1 MIEGKF
7 YQRNVSDLLEVLGVT
22 DEVLSQLSAFP
33 GKLEHAQNGRTVAR
47 NSNSLNTYYVL
58 TYYSIY
64 IYAQYERLV
73 ETGNSSGCKTPR
85 RVILLKLV
93 GAEV

>member
-7 YQRNVSDLLEVLGVT
+7 YQRNASDLLEVLGVT

-47 NSNSLNTYYVL
+47 NSNSLNTYSVL

-64 IYAQYERLV
+64 MLNMSALLKQAIRLV
-73 ETGNSSGCKTPR
+73 VR
-85 RVILLKLV
+85 R
-93 GAEV
+93 GE